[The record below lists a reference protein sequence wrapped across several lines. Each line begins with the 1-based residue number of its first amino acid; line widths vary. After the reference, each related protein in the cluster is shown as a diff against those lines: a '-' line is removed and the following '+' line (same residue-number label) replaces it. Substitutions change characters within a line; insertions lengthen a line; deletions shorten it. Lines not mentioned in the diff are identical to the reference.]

1 MSVKNLTNILIWAIW
16 IILIPTISVL
26 LDIYFN
32 INGIVRWLIVSIIA
46 IHLCISFSEKTQN
59 KDILICF
66 VKKP

>member
-26 LDIYFN
+26 LGIYFN

-46 IHLCISFSEKTQN
+46 FIYALVFR
-59 KDILICF
+59 
-66 VKKP
+66 KKLNIKIF